1 MEARAT
7 PTCCLAHAIISISDF
22 VLPFPPQWSEEL
34 MAVEAREKESAAL
47 LLFVIDKQTR
57 ALASVVE
64 ASEYICRGR
73 NVVLSI
79 EDVELGAEI
88 GGVAIGKAEMKDLNR
103 MRSYLRD
110 VATRHAVPFT
120 SSVEEAVRGCLQK
133 MEQARA
139 QCKVAKGERKAD

>member
-1 MEARAT
+1 VDAACFWQVEE
-7 PTCCLAHAIISISDF
+7 
-22 VLPFPPQWSEEL
+22 WSEDL
-34 MAVEAREKESAAL
+34 VVVEANEKESAAL

-79 EDVELGAEI
+79 EDVAPDTEI
-88 GGVAIGKAEMKDLNR
+88 GGSLIGTTEMKDLNR

-110 VATRHAVPFT
+110 VATRHAVPYT
-120 SSVEEAVRGCLQK
+120 TSVEEAVRVCLQK
-133 MEQARA
+133 METDQKRRH
-139 QCKVAKGERKAD
+139 KVD

>member
-1 MEARAT
+1 LSVQVDE
-7 PTCCLAHAIISISDF
+7 
-22 VLPFPPQWSEEL
+22 WSEEL
-34 MAVEAREKESAAL
+34 VEVEAKEKEGAAL

-79 EDVELGAEI
+79 EDIVPDTEI
-88 GGVAIGKAEMKDLNR
+88 GGAVVGTTEMKDLNR

-120 SSVEEAVRGCLQK
+120 TSVEEALRVCLQK
-133 MEQARA
+133 METCQKIRA
-139 QCKVAKGERKAD
+139 KAD